1 MAEFKKRTDI
11 IIYQMGKVASQALQ
25 RAFLEHDYKVQHIH
39 WMLDD
44 TGEFPGIRPHI
55 VEKIKNQEQQFKIIT
70 TVREPVARN
79 ISAFFQQVAK
89 YCQQNNMDYTK
100 ATAEELHELFLKVY
114 DIHWP
119 DEWFKREM
127 LPVLNFNAFANNFDH
142 DKGYTIYPDRFHPIM
157 IIRVENIN
165 EVLEKAIKEFLDID
179 NIKMVYYNVGIKK
192 NINKFLNPIY
202 EKFLTLKLPDEFIN
216 KNYELQ
222 YAKHFYTEDEI
233 KKLKYK
239 WKNLI

>member
-11 IIYQMGKVASQALQ
+11 II
-25 RAFLEHDYKVQHIH
+25 LEHDYKVQHIH

-119 DEWFKREM
+119 DEWFKREIPGKQ
-127 LPVLNFNAFANNFDH
+127 LITRCRYCQNIIWHSRRVLVKCDAENQATDRHRWNAS
-142 DKGYTIYPDRFHPIM
+142 
-157 IIRVENIN
+157 
-165 EVLEKAIKEFLDID
+165 LE
-179 NIKMVYYNVGIKK
+179 
-192 NINKFLNPIY
+192 
-202 EKFLTLKLPDEFIN
+202 
-216 KNYELQ
+216 
-222 YAKHFYTEDEI
+222 
-233 KKLKYK
+233 
-239 WKNLI
+239 